1 MDICVTY
8 IAFSLKY
15 KILKINL
22 LLLNYDF
29 LTKQQIRRKTINQ
42 VVKTDKTAQFNL
54 DLELIIT

>member
-1 MDICVTY
+1 M
-8 IAFSLKY
+8 AFSLKY